1 MNPFVSNPA
10 FAVMVSA
17 TCLFAGIAAGFD
29 LRSRRIPNPL
39 NFTMLGLGV
48 AFQVAVSW
56 FAGWHHLSTGLL
68 GMLTGFGLMFVLWL
82 VGGGGGGDVKLMA
95 ALGMWLGFRMILLVF
110 VLSAGIVAVL
120 LTASC
125 VKRFAMWAARG
136 FPRTDGDQVRVPRH
150 SVAFATPVALATWM
164 LLGWSCVML
173 AQRDLD
179 GRRPLSGSRPGV
191 TNSRGNTN
199 GHQVI
204 NRGLFPGQCQPSGII
219 SKET

>member
-1 MNPFVSNPA
+1 VNPFVSNPA
-10 FAVMVSA
+10 FAVMMSA

-48 AFQVAVSW
+48 AFQAAVSW
-56 FAGWHHLSTGLL
+56 FAGWHHLSSGLL

-82 VGGGGGGDVKLMA
+82 VGGGGGGDVKLIA

-120 LTASC
+120 LMAAC
-125 VKRFAMWAARG
+125 VQRFGMWAARG

-173 AQRDLD
+173 AQRDPN
-179 GRRPLSGSRPGV
+179 GRRPLSLSGPEV
-191 TNSRGNTN
+191 TDASLNTN
-199 GHQVI
+199 GNQAI
-204 NRGLFPGQCQPSGII
+204 RRGFLP
-219 SKET
+219 K